1 MVRTSSLGALV
12 QSPGGLL
19 SSWGEDGSRLRP
31 REPACGPRLEFLPH
45 ALTCRGSGM
54 LHWQLSS
61 LLTGPHV
68 RTCFLSFSAS
78 ESGSTVV
85 RGRNTVSAAL
95 VFLEVVMLGAGL

>member
-1 MVRTSSLGALV
+1 MVRTSKLSALV
-12 QSPGGLL
+12 QSPRGLL
-19 SSWGEDGSRLRP
+19 SSWGKDGSRLRP

-45 ALTCRGSGM
+45 ALTCRGSDM
-54 LHWQLSS
+54 LHWQLTS

-68 RTCFLSFSAS
+68 RSCSAS

-95 VFLEVVMLGAGL
+95 VFLKVAMLGAGL